1 MRQVT
6 ASAAFL
12 TAASMASLSGPVNLP
27 RTQAA
32 HADLHAGELV
42 GAQVGDDVFQA
53 VVAPG
58 GAAAADAE
66 LALGQG
72 DVVRDDQD
80 PLRGDLIEP
89 GGLPHGFAGEVH
101 VGHGLHQQDGLAA
114 ELGRVGQG
122 LIFYPLDGDVGSV
135 SQLVYHEEADVMAGP
150 VILGTGVAQTDD
162 DPLDRSGVLKRK
174 HGRTTY
180 LKKVVPY
187 YNKCQGKSQNEMGRR
202 AEVVSTHSRRIML

>member
-1 MRQVT
+1 M
-6 ASAAFL
+6 
-12 TAASMASLSGPVNLP
+12 
-27 RTQAA
+27 
-32 HADLHAGELV
+32 
-42 GAQVGDDVFQA
+42 GDDVFQA

-72 DVVRDDQD
+72 DVVRDDQN

-101 VGHGLHQQDGLAA
+101 VSHGLHQQDGLAA

-135 SQLVYHEEADVMAGP
+135 SQLVYHEEADVVAGP

-187 YNKCQGKSQNEMGRR
+187 YNKCRGKSQNEMGRR